1 MAAAFRTVTLVVGGA
16 GGGSYL
22 YNNVSPEGL
31 RSVVRDFLLRE
42 RARDAGAA
50 GAAHGTGAARD
61 DGVLDRLATQ
71 VERLSTEVSSSASR
85 QVVVYGGGQDTG
97 WSTGSVAGWTVV
109 GVTVGTAVYYF
120 CLWKGVSMT
129 DFMWVS
135 RNAFKST
142 VSGINA
148 SMKSVSASV
157 TTIKQDMADK
167 MRSLEFRMES
177 VRAGLSKKVETEVA
191 DVKDRVDVVGREVSD
206 TAETLQAVNNRIE
219 TMHEKIDHATKGIM
233 ALVNVVSSL
242 APEKLRP
249 DSPFVELRRFAE
261 CVDNDGLRAIDGST
275 AFTHRRLPSSNASLA
290 AATLDGLTEH
300 SRDMT
305 RRSSTPHVRTF
316 SKG

>member
-1 MAAAFRTVTLVVGGA
+1 MAAALRTVTLVVGGA
-16 GGGSYL
+16 GGGTYL
-22 YNNVSPEGL
+22 YNNVSPEGV
-31 RSVVRDFLLRE
+31 RSVARDFLLRE
-42 RARDAGAA
+42 RGRDAGGA
-50 GAAHGTGAARD
+50 GAGAGAARD

-85 QVVVYGGGQDTG
+85 QVVVYGGGQDAG
-97 WSTGSVAGWTVV
+97 WGAGAVAGWTVV
-109 GVTVGTAVYYF
+109 GVTVGTAVYYI
-120 CLWKGVSMT
+120 CLWKGVSVT

-177 VRAGLSKKVETEVA
+177 VRAGLSKKVEAEVA
-191 DVKDRVDVVGREVSD
+191 DVKDRVDVVGREVV
-206 TAETLQAVNNRIE
+206 ETSEMVQAVNNRIE
-219 TMHEKIDHATKGIM
+219 TMHDKIDHATKGIM
-233 ALVNVVSSL
+233 ALVHVVSSL
-242 APEKLRP
+242 APEKLKP

-261 CVDNDGLRAIDGST
+261 YVDNDGLRAIDGST
-275 AFTHRRLPSSNASLA
+275 AFRHRRLPSANASLA
-290 AATLDGLTEH
+290 AATLEGLTEH
-300 SRDMT
+300 SPEMT